1 MIGAEENPSF
11 QQLSVLDLLKSH
23 VQSQRDAI
31 AALENKALNNFT
43 IINIIVAIVATLNLD
58 LGAADSLHQVFS
70 ERPLLLLIFVGYL
83 IVVVLS
89 LYALAIRRQASVP
102 MEVSVQNAIDWSS
115 CEPEHHLDIL
125 IRSYVAVYKHNE
137 RIVVLKGRRVK
148 WAYTAIGVVI
158 AAIFVEAL
166 GMLPVLIYLLL
177 GLLPIV
183 RQLVERYTALLG
195 IILVCVLFA
204 PSLSLRFSLLSQ
216 TKAAASALAKPLGAV
231 RKRFRRWR

>member
-1 MIGAEENPSF
+1 MIGAEENLSF

-23 VQSQRDAI
+23 IQSQRDAI
-31 AALENKALNNFT
+31 ASLEQKTQNKFT
-43 IINIIVAIVATLNLD
+43 IINIIVAIVAALNLD
-58 LGAADSLHQVFS
+58 LGTVDSLRQTIS
-70 ERPLLLLIFVGYL
+70 ERPMLLLIFLGYT
-83 IVVVLS
+83 IVAVLS
-89 LYALAIRRQASVP
+89 LHALAIRRQASIP

-137 RIVVLKGRRVK
+137 RIVVLKGRSVK

-166 GMLPVLIYLLL
+166 GMLPVLIDLLL
-177 GLLPIV
+177 GLLTIV
-183 RQLVERYTALLG
+183 RQLVERYTALTG
-195 IILVCVLFA
+195 IVIVCVLFV

-216 TKAAASALAKPLGAV
+216 TKAAASALVKPFAAL
-231 RKRFRRWR
+231 RRRFRRWP